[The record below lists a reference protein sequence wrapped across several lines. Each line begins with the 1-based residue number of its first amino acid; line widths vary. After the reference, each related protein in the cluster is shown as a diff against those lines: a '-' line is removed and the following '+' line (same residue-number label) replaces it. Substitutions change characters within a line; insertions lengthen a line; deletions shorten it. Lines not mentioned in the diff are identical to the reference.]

1 MPGRRYLAAICGCL
15 VAAASGVAAEPAGTD
30 DKPPAQEIEADFSA
44 TGSSRLTDS
53 GGALVEHQSASF
65 ASVSFLERQPLGG
78 ASWYFDWG
86 AQDENYE
93 FGNSRSFAIDRLQD
107 VAANFSLEYF
117 VKSESVASFTISPG
131 LYFQNHPGN
140 SSWDAPVE
148 LVSGVPIS
156 DAVSG
161 VLGGMDGRLYHHPLP
176 IAGLVWTICPVV
188 RLEAVYPNPA
198 LTVTCSP
205 DLDAKLTGELVGGA
219 FETDPNPVRTRVEY
233 SGYRLGGSLAYK
245 LGRRFELTGGGGCE
259 VEREFDFYQES
270 KRVDAARAPYLEL
283 SVIYR

>member
-1 MPGRRYLAAICGCL
+1 MVGRCYLAAVCGCL
-15 VAAASGVAAEPAGTD
+15 VAAASGVAAESTGPD
-30 DKPPAQEIEADFSA
+30 DKPPPQEIELDFSA
-44 TGSSRLTDS
+44 TGSSKLTAG

-65 ASVSFLERQPLGG
+65 ASLSFLERQPLGA

-93 FGNSRSFAIDRLQD
+93 FGNSRGFSIDRLQD

-117 VKSESVASFTISPG
+117 IKSESVASFTISPG
-131 LYFQNHPGN
+131 LYFQNHPGD

-148 LVSGVPIS
+148 LVSGVPIV

-161 VLGGMDGRLYHHPLP
+161 VLGAMDGRLYHHPLP
-176 IAGLVWTICPVV
+176 IAGLVWTISPSV

-205 DLDAKLTGELVGGA
+205 DLEAKLTGELVGGA
-219 FETDPNPVRTRVEY
+219 FETDPTPVRTRVEY
-233 SGYRLGGSLAYK
+233 YGYRVGASLAYK
-245 LGRRFELTGGGGCE
+245 LGQGFEVTGGGGVE
-259 VEREFDFYQES
+259 LEREFDFYQES
-270 KRVDAARAPYLEL
+270 KRIDAARAPYLEL
-283 SVIYR
+283 SVVYR